1 MSKNGKVSE
10 KHWKMIKANFLLYVE
25 FLCGREFLV
34 VSTDGKFFARVQ
46 FDEGRFM
53 HLTGVCSSI
62 INAHKFFSYGIKQE
76 FDEWKNSCAYKWDHV
91 NKTYLS
97 NQVTKKNNVLPFA
110 CRMFED
116 DVELYVSMDVMGRN
130 LKCVFG
136 LGDNR
141 EELTFTMGFIK
152 VKSEDYYVP
161 NTLLDKPLGK
171 FGDIHKIDFVFSR
184 MIGDPKFTEMRLGDE
199 EDVPE
204 LFVMFQEL
212 REFLDIQ

>member
-1 MSKNGKVSE
+1 
-10 KHWKMIKANFLLYVE
+10 
-25 FLCGREFLV
+25 
-34 VSTDGKFFARVQ
+34 
-46 FDEGRFM
+46 
-53 HLTGVCSSI
+53 
-62 INAHKFFSYGIKQE
+62 
-76 FDEWKNSCAYKWDHV
+76 
-91 NKTYLS
+91 
-97 NQVTKKNNVLPFA
+97 
-110 CRMFED
+110 MFED